1 MEHIQCLITRFYHL
15 DHRWKGY
22 QQSQDHFRIEY
33 QVAQVEGKI
42 IRLKLDLVDP
52 RMDLQLDLKL
62 EGFRYRRILQ
72 GAL

>member
-1 MEHIQCLITRFYHL
+1 MEHIQCLINRFYHL

-22 QQSQDHFRIEY
+22 QRFQDHFRIEY
-33 QVAQVEGKI
+33 QVAQVGGKI
-42 IRLKLDLVDP
+42 NQSKLDLVDP

-62 EGFRYRRILQ
+62 EGYRYRRILQ